1 MKIKTLLEQIGLFI
15 AYKYNKYK
23 IKRSYQRN
31 LSNNELFKLMYII
44 IYYSVLQTDFVHL
57 WIKIEE
63 SKRFLYPNLKL
74 DERIYAYVLA
84 KICSICSQLIF
95 NMFFY

>member
-1 MKIKTLLEQIGLFI
+1 MKIKTLLEQIGLFT
-15 AYKYNKYK
+15 AYKYKKYN
-23 IKRSYQRN
+23 IRRSYQKS

-44 IYYSVLQTDFVHL
+44 IYYCVLQSDFVHL

-63 SKRFLYPNLKL
+63 SKLFLYPNLKL
-74 DERIYAYVLA
+74 DERMYVYVLA